1 MGLVGMGCLES
12 LGELVLESNQ
22 LTSLEGLNAPRLAK
36 LRLGSNPLESLQFI
50 AGVPACT
57 ELDLKDCK
65 LSGEDIQM
73 PELRRLADDTPS
85 LQKIILEGNPLK
97 DAFGENPKAEVL
109 ARVPQVQVVE
119 DEEVNDDDREASLV
133 RAEEL
138 VVLKEEADKAAREA
152 REEEERLAAEA
163 AAAEKAEEDGAG

>member
-57 ELDLKDCK
+57 ELDLKDCR

-85 LQKIILEGNPLK
+85 LKKIILEGNPLK

-119 DEEVNDDDREASLV
+119 DEDVNDDDREASLV

-163 AAAEKAEEDGAG
+163 ALAEKAAEEEG